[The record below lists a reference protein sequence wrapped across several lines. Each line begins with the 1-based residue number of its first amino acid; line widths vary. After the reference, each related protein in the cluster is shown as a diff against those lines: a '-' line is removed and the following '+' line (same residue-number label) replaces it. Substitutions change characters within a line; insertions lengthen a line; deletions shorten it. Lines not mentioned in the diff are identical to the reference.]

1 MELDEAIHSCQV
13 ALGFNRLQQ
22 LWGLRTNLTKVD
34 YHHFF
39 GSTLYCNPLWNKFQ
53 SFVVYTLQPFHSLT
67 DWQTWRPSILNVCTY
82 LSSDGQLVSQGSVLR
97 SWSIHPW
104 PTPNPKQ
111 YYNLSRKLFPRQCP
125 KFSPQWQC
133 PSCPTNDLCL
143 WFHLPNIWAD
153 KLGNVKT
160 GRFFRKIYLGQ
171 VMNIRTKEAKVK
183 SSPR

>member
-39 GSTLYCNPLWNKFQ
+39 GSTLYCNPFLWNKFQ

-67 DWQTWRPSILNVCTY
+67 DWETWRPSILNVCTY

-104 PTPNPKQ
+104 PLVKDQPPTLILILIYPPLTNPQ
-111 YYNLSRKLFPRQCP
+111 PQTVLEPPPETLPTAMSQVFSSVTLSKLP
-125 KFSPQWQC
+125 
-133 PSCPTNDLCL
+133 
-143 WFHLPNIWAD
+143 
-153 KLGNVKT
+153 
-160 GRFFRKIYLGQ
+160 Y
-171 VMNIRTKEAKVK
+171 
-183 SSPR
+183 